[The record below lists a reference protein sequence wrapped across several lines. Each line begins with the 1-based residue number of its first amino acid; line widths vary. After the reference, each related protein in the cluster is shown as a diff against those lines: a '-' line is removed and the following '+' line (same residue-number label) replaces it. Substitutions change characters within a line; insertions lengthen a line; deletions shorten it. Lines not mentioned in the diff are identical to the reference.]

1 VGLARR
7 AFSSASGFFFQT
19 LRRRDTA
26 SRRASLRRSIGRI
39 RALAHTEMMDLFAPR
54 IVVLAGP
61 TIRHVDE
68 SEHARRGQTQR
79 ANAANAAKVKAKKMK
94 RAQLLRAVA

>member
-1 VGLARR
+1 
-7 AFSSASGFFFQT
+7 
-19 LRRRDTA
+19 
-26 SRRASLRRSIGRI
+26 
-39 RALAHTEMMDLFAPR
+39 MMDLFAPR

-79 ANAANAAKVKAKKMK
+79 ANAANAAKVKAAKIK
-94 RAQLLRAVA
+94 RSRLLSEG